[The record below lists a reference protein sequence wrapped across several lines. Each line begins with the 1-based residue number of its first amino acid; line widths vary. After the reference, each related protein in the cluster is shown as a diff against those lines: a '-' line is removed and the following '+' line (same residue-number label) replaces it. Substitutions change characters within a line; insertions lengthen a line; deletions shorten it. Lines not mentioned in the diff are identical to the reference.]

1 MSKWSMKKRYD
12 EHKPA
17 TVEELMGLGNHSAR
31 KNYYSELSQKLDELE
46 AERNRYK
53 WIFDNALHG
62 IFQAD
67 MKGRIR
73 IANPAMARICGY
85 ASDSELTQR
94 VEFLGND
101 LFFQSLDFHILL
113 ERLKRDGK
121 VFRYETRLVRAD
133 GETIY
138 VSMNVL
144 LKEEVSDTTFEAFV
158 QDITERVN
166 DQMRLR
172 KLNEELEARVLAR
185 TEALES
191 VNAQLRDEIVE
202 RSLVQH
208 ALQEAKEQAVAA
220 NQSKDKYLAA
230 ASHDLLQPMN
240 AARLLVS
247 TLRERPLSMDDH
259 HLVERIHV
267 ALDSA
272 EELLTDLLDISKLD
286 QNAVQA
292 DCCDFHIAQLFN
304 TLSTEFQAVAEQSNL
319 QLRVKD
325 SDVMVYSDARL
336 LMRILRNFVSNA
348 LRYTDTGG
356 VLVAA
361 RKRSGELSIEVWD
374 TGDGIPSGAMSD
386 IFREFNQLSQHRN
399 GERKGVGLGLAI
411 VERIS
416 RVLNHKVSV
425 QSVPG
430 RGSVFRVSVPLS
442 DAKPAAMKARP
453 APVAAGHFSGEAVLV
468 VDNEPEILMS
478 MAALLTQ
485 WGLTAY
491 TAESAQAAIELLD
504 DEGVVPRATLLDFHL
519 NDNATALDALADL
532 DESFGRLPTALI
544 TAERHDPDLK
554 ILRSGGVQVLNK
566 PVKPGKLRALLAHM
580 LTVSTAG

>member
-1 MSKWSMKKRYD
+1 
-12 EHKPA
+12 
-17 TVEELMGLGNHSAR
+17 
-31 KNYYSELSQKLDELE
+31 
-46 AERNRYK
+46 
-53 WIFDNALHG
+53 
-62 IFQAD
+62 

-191 VNAQLRDEIVE
+191 VNAQLRDEIAE

-247 TLRERPLSMDDH
+247 TLRERSLATDDQ

-267 ALDSA
+267 SLDSA

-286 QNAVQA
+286 QNAVKA

>member
-1 MSKWSMKKRYD
+1 MKKRYD

-46 AERNRYK
+46 SERNRYK

-67 MKGRIR
+67 MKGQIR

-85 ASDSELTQR
+85 ASDTELTKR
-94 VEFLGND
+94 VEFLGHD
-101 LFFQSLDFHILL
+101 LFFHSLDFHILL
-113 ERLKRDGK
+113 ERLKQDGK

-133 GETIY
+133 GDSIY

-144 LKEEVSDTTFEAFV
+144 LKEEAGDTTFEAFV

-191 VNAQLRDEIVE
+191 VNEQLRDEIAE
-202 RSLVQH
+202 RSVIQH
-208 ALQEAKEQAVAA
+208 ALQEAKEQAVSA

-247 TLRERPLSMDDH
+247 TLRERPLPSNDH
-259 HLVERIHV
+259 HLVERVHV

-292 DCCDFHIAQLFN
+292 DRNDFHIAQLFN
-304 TLSTEFQAVAEQSNL
+304 TLAAEFEAVAEQSDL
-319 QLRVKD
+319 QLRVRD

-348 LRYTDTGG
+348 LRYTDVGG
-356 VLVAA
+356 VLVVA
-361 RKRSGELSIEVWD
+361 RKRKTDLAIEVWD
-374 TGDGIPSGAMSD
+374 TGDGIPADAMVD

-416 RVLNHKVSV
+416 RVLNHQVSV
-425 QSVPG
+425 ESVPG
-430 RGSVFRVSVPLS
+430 RGSVFRVLVPLS
-442 DAKPAAMKARP
+442 EAKPVAMRKRL
-453 APVAAGHFSGEAVLV
+453 APIAAGHFAGESVLV
-468 VDNEPEILMS
+468 IDNEPDILLS

-485 WGLTAY
+485 WGLNVY
-491 TAESAQAAIELLD
+491 TAESSLAAIELLD
-504 DEGVVPRATLLDFHL
+504 DEGVVPQIALLDFHL
-519 NDNATALDALADL
+519 DDNATALDALAEL
-532 DESFGRLPTALI
+532 DQHFGRLPTALI
-544 TAERHDPDLK
+544 TAERHDPQLK
-554 ILRSGGVQVLNK
+554 LLRSEGVQVLNK
-566 PVKPGKLRALLAHM
+566 PVKPGKLRALLTHLLAAN
-580 LTVSTAG
+580 TEG

>member
-1 MSKWSMKKRYD
+1 MKKRYD

-46 AERNRYK
+46 SERNRYK

-67 MKGRIR
+67 MKGQIR

-85 ASDSELTQR
+85 ASDTELTKR
-94 VEFLGND
+94 VEFLGHD
-101 LFFQSLDFHILL
+101 LFFHSLDFHILL
-113 ERLKRDGK
+113 ERLKQDGK

-133 GETIY
+133 GDSIY

-144 LKEEVSDTTFEAFV
+144 LKEEAGDTTFEAFV

-166 DQMRLR
+166 DQIRLR

-191 VNAQLRDEIVE
+191 VNEQLRDEIAE
-202 RSLVQH
+202 RSVIQH
-208 ALQEAKEQAVAA
+208 ALQEAKEQAVSA

-247 TLRERPLSMDDH
+247 TLRERPLPSNDH
-259 HLVERIHV
+259 HLVERVHV

-292 DCCDFHIAQLFN
+292 DRNDFHIAQLFN
-304 TLSTEFQAVAEQSNL
+304 TLAAEFEAVAEQSDL
-319 QLRVKD
+319 QLRVRD

-348 LRYTDTGG
+348 LRYTDVGG
-356 VLVAA
+356 VLVVA
-361 RKRSGELSIEVWD
+361 RKRKTDLAIEVWD
-374 TGDGIPSGAMSD
+374 TGDGIPADAMVD

-416 RVLNHKVSV
+416 RVLNHQVSV
-425 QSVPG
+425 ESVPG
-430 RGSVFRVSVPLS
+430 RGSVFRVLVPLS
-442 DAKPAAMKARP
+442 EAKPVAMRKRL
-453 APVAAGHFSGEAVLV
+453 APIAAGHFAGESVLV
-468 VDNEPEILMS
+468 IDNEPDILLS

-485 WGLTAY
+485 WGLNVY
-491 TAESAQAAIELLD
+491 TAESSLAAIELLD
-504 DEGVVPRATLLDFHL
+504 DEGVVPQIALLDFHL
-519 NDNATALDALADL
+519 DDNATALDALAEL
-532 DESFGRLPTALI
+532 DQHFGRLPTALI
-544 TAERHDPDLK
+544 TAERHDPQLK
-554 ILRSGGVQVLNK
+554 LLRSEGVQVLNK
-566 PVKPGKLRALLAHM
+566 PVKPGKLRALLTHLLA
-580 LTVSTAG
+580 ANIEG

>member
-1 MSKWSMKKRYD
+1 MKKRYD

-46 AERNRYK
+46 SERNRYK

-67 MKGRIR
+67 MKGQIR

-85 ASDSELTQR
+85 ASDTELTKR
-94 VEFLGND
+94 VEFLGHD
-101 LFFQSLDFHILL
+101 LFFHSLDFHILL
-113 ERLKRDGK
+113 ERLKQDGK

-133 GETIY
+133 GDSIY

-144 LKEEVSDTTFEAFV
+144 LKEEAGDTTFEAFV

-166 DQMRLR
+166 DQIRLR

-191 VNAQLRDEIVE
+191 VNEQLRDEIAE
-202 RSLVQH
+202 RSVIQH
-208 ALQEAKEQAVAA
+208 ALQEAKEQAVSA

-247 TLRERPLSMDDH
+247 TLRERPLPSNDH
-259 HLVERIHV
+259 HLVERVHV

-292 DCCDFHIAQLFN
+292 DRNDFHIAQLFN
-304 TLSTEFQAVAEQSNL
+304 TLAAEFEAVAEQSDL
-319 QLRVKD
+319 QLRVRD

-348 LRYTDTGG
+348 LRYTDVGG
-356 VLVAA
+356 VLVVA
-361 RKRSGELSIEVWD
+361 RKRKTDLAIEVWD
-374 TGDGIPSGAMSD
+374 TGDGIPADAMVD

-416 RVLNHKVSV
+416 RVLNHQVSV
-425 QSVPG
+425 ESVPG
-430 RGSVFRVSVPLS
+430 RGSVFRVLVPLS
-442 DAKPAAMKARP
+442 EAKPVAMRKRL
-453 APVAAGHFSGEAVLV
+453 APIAAGHFVGESVLV
-468 VDNEPEILMS
+468 IDNEPDILLS

-485 WGLTAY
+485 WGLNVY
-491 TAESAQAAIELLD
+491 TAESSLAAIELLD
-504 DEGVVPRATLLDFHL
+504 DEGVVPQIALLDFHL
-519 NDNATALDALADL
+519 DDNATALDALAEL
-532 DESFGRLPTALI
+532 DQHFGRLPTALI
-544 TAERHDPDLK
+544 TAERHDPQLK
-554 ILRSGGVQVLNK
+554 LLRSEGVQVLNK
-566 PVKPGKLRALLAHM
+566 PVKPGKLRALLTHLLA
-580 LTVSTAG
+580 ANIEG

>member
-1 MSKWSMKKRYD
+1 MKKRYD

-46 AERNRYK
+46 SERNRYK

-67 MKGRIR
+67 MKGQIR

-85 ASDSELTQR
+85 ASDTELTKR
-94 VEFLGND
+94 VEFLGHD
-101 LFFQSLDFHILL
+101 LFFHSLDFHILL
-113 ERLKRDGK
+113 ERLKQDGK

-133 GETIY
+133 GDSIY

-144 LKEEVSDTTFEAFV
+144 LKEEAGDTTFEAFV

-191 VNAQLRDEIVE
+191 VNEQLRDEIAE
-202 RSLVQH
+202 RSVIQH
-208 ALQEAKEQAVAA
+208 ALQEAKEQAVSA
-220 NQSKDKYLAA
+220 NRSKDKYLAA

-247 TLRERPLSMDDH
+247 TLRERPLPSNDH
-259 HLVERIHV
+259 HLVERVHV

-292 DCCDFHIAQLFN
+292 DRNDFHIAQLFN
-304 TLSTEFQAVAEQSNL
+304 TLAAEFEAVAEQSDL
-319 QLRVKD
+319 QLRVRD

-348 LRYTDTGG
+348 LRYTDVGG
-356 VLVAA
+356 VLVVA
-361 RKRSGELSIEVWD
+361 RKRKTDLAIEVWD
-374 TGDGIPSGAMSD
+374 TGDGIPADAMVD

-416 RVLNHKVSV
+416 RVLNHQVSV
-425 QSVPG
+425 ESVPG
-430 RGSVFRVSVPLS
+430 RGSVFRVLVPLS
-442 DAKPAAMKARP
+442 EAKPVAMRKRL
-453 APVAAGHFSGEAVLV
+453 APIAAGHFAGESVLV
-468 VDNEPEILMS
+468 IDNEPDILLS

-485 WGLTAY
+485 WGLNVY
-491 TAESAQAAIELLD
+491 TAESSLAAIELLD
-504 DEGVVPRATLLDFHL
+504 DEGVVPQIALLDFHL
-519 NDNATALDALADL
+519 DDNATALDALAEL
-532 DESFGRLPTALI
+532 DQHFGRLPTALI
-544 TAERHDPDLK
+544 TAERHDPQLK
-554 ILRSGGVQVLNK
+554 LLRSEGVQVLNK
-566 PVKPGKLRALLAHM
+566 PVKPGKLRALLTHLLAAN
-580 LTVSTAG
+580 TEG